1 MQTIV
6 KTSRNVKI
14 HFKTFATDPH
24 VNIRYNSPEGQ
35 ELSELMPIRDVEMIE
50 ITEGDKLSI
59 IIFQN

>member
-14 HFKTFATDPH
+14 HFKRLATDAH